1 MINFTIFLVDEN
13 TAVLKALRRLLQ
25 TAGYETKEY
34 CSAEMFLSEHDASIP
49 GCILMDSVMPGLNGL
64 DVQEILNRKGIDRP
78 IIFLTGK
85 ATIPDSVQAMKAGAV
100 DFLTKPVDRSKLLN
114 AIKSAEERDTTQR
127 HITERRNGV
136 LEKIAKLTRREREVL
151 ALVVAGELN
160 KNIGVRLGIHIN
172 TVKVFR
178 GRVFKKLEAKTLA
191 ELVRMT
197 VGMPI

>member
-136 LEKIAKLTRREREVL
+136 LEKIGKLTRREREVL